1 MTHRAATGQA
11 AHTGGERP
19 EDGRAAP
26 GRENGREAPP
36 RAAHEAPGPDLPNPP
51 SSLSLRGCA
60 PVSSERPSVS

>member
-60 PVSSERPSVS
+60 PVSPERHSVS